1 MTGVPVFGSRIAGC
15 PYIERP
21 SAYAVLRN
29 ASGCFALIRTP
40 RGFYLPGGGIEA
52 SETPEQAIQRE
63 AMEEAGLIV
72 ESRALVGK
80 AIEIVYSPEEN
91 ACFEKRCVFME
102 AEVVGQIPS
111 HEGDHE
117 LIWVDF
123 DHAIG
128 MLSRSSEFY
137 QLLRAPANRES
148 RFHGLATVTAPD
160 FDKIAGH
167 DQFHYMLLSSSRHP

>member
-1 MTGVPVFGSRIAGC
+1 MTGVPVFGSRMAGYS
-15 PYIERP
+15 YIERP
-21 SAYAVLRN
+21 SAYAVVRN

-52 SETPEQAIQRE
+52 NETPEQAIKRE

-72 ESRALVGK
+72 ESRALVGE

-91 ACFEKRCVFME
+91 ACFEKRCLFID
-102 AEVVGQIPS
+102 AEVVDQIPS

-117 LIWVDF
+117 LIWVDL

-128 MLSRSSEFY
+128 MLSHESHRWALEGSTQSGPSQCRHDSTPSPSS
-137 QLLRAPANRES
+137 
-148 RFHGLATVTAPD
+148 
-160 FDKIAGH
+160 
-167 DQFHYMLLSSSRHP
+167 

>member
-1 MTGVPVFGSRIAGC
+1 MTDAPVFGSRMAGY

-21 SAYAVLRN
+21 SAYAVVRN

-52 SETPEQAIQRE
+52 SETPEQAIKRE

-72 ESRALVGK
+72 ESRAVVGK

-91 ACFEKRCVFME
+91 ACFEKRCVFIE
-102 AEVVGQIPS
+102 ADAVDQIET
-111 HEGDHE
+111 HESDHE

-123 DHAIG
+123 DHAIS
-128 MLSRSSEFY
+128 MLSHESHRWAIRGYTQPDASPCGQDPTSCQSS
-137 QLLRAPANRES
+137 
-148 RFHGLATVTAPD
+148 
-160 FDKIAGH
+160 
-167 DQFHYMLLSSSRHP
+167 

>member
-1 MTGVPVFGSRIAGC
+1 MTGVPVPVFGSRIAGC

-72 ESRALVGK
+72 ESRALVGR
-80 AIEIVYSPEEN
+80 AIEIVSSSEEN

-102 AEVVGQIPS
+102 AKVVGQIPS

-123 DHAIG
+123 EHAIG
-128 MLSRSSEFY
+128 MLSHESHRWALRGYRRSS
-137 QLLRAPANRES
+137 P
-148 RFHGLATVTAPD
+148 
-160 FDKIAGH
+160 
-167 DQFHYMLLSSSRHP
+167 